1 MFDRI
6 LVAMDTSAIGKDVFE
21 EALCL
26 ATVSHA
32 RLMLVH
38 VLSGEVEGSSSV
50 PIFPTMGYYPGVSDR
65 TLELYQQQWQEME
78 KYGLELLRSYT
89 QQATA
94 AGITTEFHQ
103 CAGSPGR
110 TICRTAGDWKADL
123 IVIGRRGLSGLSE
136 LLLGSVSNYVLHHAP
151 CSVLTVQHRVSTHPE
166 ATQKDDTIENLQKRK
181 QSSPHSWV
189 GCGVGT
195 FKCD

>member
-21 EALCL
+21 EALYL
-26 ATVSHA
+26 AKASNS
-32 RLMLVH
+32 RLMLLH

-65 TLELYQQQWQEME
+65 TLELYQQQWQAME
-78 KYGLELLRSYT
+78 KSGLELLRSYT
-89 QQATA
+89 DQATA
-94 AGITTEFHQ
+94 TGISTEFNQ

-110 TICRTAGDWKADL
+110 TICNTARNWKANL

-151 CSVLTVQHRVSTHPE
+151 CSVLTVQHRVSAHPE
-166 ATQKDDTIENLQKRK
+166 ATQQEQTIEEIQI
-181 QSSPHSWV
+181 S
-189 GCGVGT
+189 T
-195 FKCD
+195 